1 MISKKQFTQMTE
13 NMRVMHNYID
23 AENVPVI
30 PGINRIEGL
39 GVSSSGLVRNDN
51 FINFG
56 MDH

>member
-1 MISKKQFTQMTE
+1 MTE

-23 AENVPVI
+23 AENIPVI

-56 MDH
+56 MDHESSGR